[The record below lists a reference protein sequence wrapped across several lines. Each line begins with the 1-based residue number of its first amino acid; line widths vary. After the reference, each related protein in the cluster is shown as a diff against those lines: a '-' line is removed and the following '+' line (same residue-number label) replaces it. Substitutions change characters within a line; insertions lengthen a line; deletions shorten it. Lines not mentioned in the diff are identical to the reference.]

1 MQVSLTNLVEVVS
14 LEETKLLLKIGD
26 TTLEK
31 YRKEHWIQGIH
42 YFQPEP
48 GAKIT
53 YNKPMILVWLIA
65 HSAGDSAMHNRALE
79 IFNATIPGNQRKRGK
94 G

>member
-53 YNKPMILVWLIA
+53 YNKPMILVWLI
-65 HSAGDSAMHNRALE
+65 
-79 IFNATIPGNQRKRGK
+79 GNQRKRGK

>member
-1 MQVSLTNLVEVVS
+1 MQVSVISLVEVIS
-14 LEETKLLLKIGD
+14 LDETKALLKVGE
-26 TTLEK
+26 TTIDK
-31 YRKEHWIQGIH
+31 YRKEYWIQGVH

-65 HSAGDSAMHNRALE
+65 YSVGDTAIQDRALE
-79 IFNATIPGNQRKRGK
+79 VFTASIPGNQRKRAK